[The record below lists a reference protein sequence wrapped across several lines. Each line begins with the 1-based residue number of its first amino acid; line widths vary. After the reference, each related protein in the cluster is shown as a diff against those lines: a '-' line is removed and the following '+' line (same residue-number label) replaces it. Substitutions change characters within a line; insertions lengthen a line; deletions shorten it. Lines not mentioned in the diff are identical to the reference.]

1 MPHFLKVISQRV
13 TDGLRRRAEEKAEAQ
28 QLNPKPKRQKTISKA
43 DKKARREPVLM
54 QAGRSEAV
62 TDKAAAASA
71 GAAKKVQSSF
81 DFEGNDTFKLP
92 PLKLLKTCLLYTSDA
107 ADE

>member
-1 MPHFLKVISQRV
+1 LRVISQHV

-28 QLNPKPKRQKTISKA
+28 QLNPKPKPQNPSSKA

-54 QAGRSEAV
+54 QAGQSEEV
-62 TDKAAAASA
+62 TAKVASASA
-71 GAAKKVQSSF
+71 GAAEKVQSSF

-92 PLKLLKTCLLYTSDA
+92 PLK
-107 ADE
+107 